1 MSTCRIKY
9 GFEFP
14 YLNYF
19 YGPRYKLTIWVYIS
33 PLKTNILVLLNLS
46 NVYSIGITR
55 IESNSSQV
63 FFLFIVSITPGT
75 YIRSKGYTC
84 NRIHYRHTSKIEKG
98 QIWLAHSLIQY
109 RFLFSCHK
117 SVFLLGF
124 PFLIP

>member
-55 IESNSSQV
+55 IESNGSQV
-63 FFLFIVSITPGT
+63 FFFFIISITP
-75 YIRSKGYTC
+75 
-84 NRIHYRHTSKIEKG
+84 
-98 QIWLAHSLIQY
+98 
-109 RFLFSCHK
+109 
-117 SVFLLGF
+117 
-124 PFLIP
+124 FLIIKNRKDFVDKKPPKR